1 MQQISGP
8 GQGPFTG
15 LILLISGILRFVVI
29 SILGLLALILGLAAF
44 IIIIIPLIIYL
55 LITKRKFINVVR
67 GTKTRFNASA
77 SARQAE
83 GSPFTTFT
91 TNQNFG
97 RAPQGFGRSTQE
109 EEVDIDIPAKED
121 K

>member
-8 GQGPFTG
+8 GQGPFTA
-15 LILLISGILRFVVI
+15 LILFISAILRFI
-29 SILGLLALILGLAAF
+29 ILSILGLLALILGLAAF
-44 IIIIIPLIIYL
+44 IIVIIPLIIYL

-67 GTKTRFNASA
+67 STKTRFNASA
-77 SARQAE
+77 SARQAG

-91 TNQNFG
+91 TNQSFG
-97 RAPQGFGRSTQE
+97 GNPQGFGRATQE